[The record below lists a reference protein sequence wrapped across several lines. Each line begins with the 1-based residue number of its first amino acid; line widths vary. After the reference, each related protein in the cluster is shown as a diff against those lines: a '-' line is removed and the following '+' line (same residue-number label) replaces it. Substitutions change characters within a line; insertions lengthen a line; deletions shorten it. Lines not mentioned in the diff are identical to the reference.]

1 MILLDNQKRK
11 KRKRRIRLRT
21 IFLLAIT
28 LASNSFAWFIY
39 STKVSNNITAKVR
52 SWHVSFE
59 VGTGDTSEEYIE
71 INIDS
76 LYPGMND
83 YQKILKATNNGE
95 SDARISYEIEK
106 ATILGSNLL
115 NLNLSDIQIL
125 NKIKNDYPFTI
136 SFNLSDNIIPKKG
149 GEATI
154 TVDVKW
160 PYESGDDAEDT
171 KWGNLAYD
179 YHKEHSNEPSIS
191 LIVKITAVQIE

>member
-1 MILLDNQKRK
+1 MIPLDNQKRK

-59 VGTGDTSEEYIE
+59 VGTGDTAEEYIE

-76 LYPGMND
+76 LYPGMTD
-83 YQKILKATNNGE
+83 YQKVLKATNSGE

-125 NKIKNDYPFTI
+125 DKIRNDYPFTI
-136 SFNLSDNIIPKKG
+136 DFNLSNNIISKKG
-149 GEATI
+149 GESIITI
-154 TVDVKW
+154 NVKW

-171 KWGNLAYD
+171 KWGTLAYD
-179 YHKEHSNEPSIS
+179 YHSEHSEEASIS
-191 LIVKITAVQIE
+191 LIVKVTAVQIE